1 MQVLHFGG
9 KLQAKNSGGSM
20 FDVGIK
26 YTVDLISRDRI
37 TENTIILQ
45 QRLDNDNQAQRDAHE
60 EYFGSS
66 FRVNERYTIADFK
79 NFATTYGLRLAIT
92 DSDGSNHETLVARDS
107 SSSL

>member
-37 TENTIILQ
+37 NENTIILEQ
-45 QRLDNDNQAQRDAHE
+45 KLDSNTQAQKDAHE
-60 EYFGSS
+60 EHFGNA
-66 FRVNERYTIADFK
+66 FRVNERYTVADFK
-79 NFATTYGLRLAIT
+79 NFATANGLRLAIT
-92 DSDGSNHETLVARDS
+92 NSDGSNHETLVANDS

>member
-1 MQVLHFGG
+1 MQILHFGG
-9 KLQAKNSGGSM
+9 KLQANNSGGSM

-37 TENTIILQ
+37 TENTVILEQ
-45 QRLDNDNQAQRDAHE
+45 KLDSNTTAQKDAHE
-60 EYFGSS
+60 EHFGNA

-79 NFATTYGLRLAIT
+79 DFATSKGLRLAIT
-92 DSDGSNHETLVARDS
+92 DSDGGNHETLVANDS